1 MSSRASLPPTERA
14 RARGA
19 LSPSLGYAPGA
30 APSGPPAAPSL
41 PTMAH
46 QSLGQAIEG
55 GGRPAGGGGGAG
67 RGGSLG
73 HACQLC
79 GCIGAGPAVHAAPS
93 PPPRAGPSAPHPAP
107 PPPTGGW
114 SMQLQSIK
122 GQGGGSDG
130 AEASHRG
137 RRKGRMRGG
146 RASSRAAAR
155 ARASR
160 GPPLNLG
167 GTQAAP
173 PSRPRRRARHPPLG
187 QCMGAAK
194 RLHASAGPGNAHQS
208 PYPPTPFSLQNTQPP
223 SPSLPRQLLSSP
235 SPLKK

>member
-1 MSSRASLPPTERA
+1 MNEMVEQGEGDCPVLTLFISVSSRASLPPTERA

-30 APSGPPAAPSL
+30 APSGPPAAPRL

-93 PPPRAGPSAPHPAP
+93 PPPAPGL
-107 PPPTGGW
+107 PPPTRPHHPPPLGV
-114 SMQLQSIK
+114 
-122 GQGGGSDG
+122 GQCNCSP
-130 AEASHRG
+130 S
-137 RRKGRMRGG
+137 
-146 RASSRAAAR
+146 R
-155 ARASR
+155 ARAGGR
-160 GPPLNLG
+160 TGPKPPIAAEEKGACGG
-167 GTQAAP
+167 GTRARERQRERALAAAP
-173 PSRPRRRARHPPLG
+173 PSISEARRPRPRPARADAPATHL
-187 QCMGAAK
+187 
-194 RLHASAGPGNAHQS
+194 
-208 PYPPTPFSLQNTQPP
+208 
-223 SPSLPRQLLSSP
+223 
-235 SPLKK
+235 